1 MANLFLTTS
10 AEAENLHL
18 RNNASMTRPF
28 ALVLLLLALPALAQ
42 DSPGDRPQDSGT
54 TIRSEVRLVSVF
66 ATVTDAA
73 GGPVADLK
81 KEEFH
86 IVEDGQPQQLAIFE
100 QESERPL
107 SIVLAIDTSSSVRKD
122 IKLELESARK
132 FVKSILRP
140 VDGLS
145 LYQFSETVS
154 ELVTFTHDLKRIN
167 RGIDR
172 VSLGSG
178 TALYDAIYLGGI
190 ALSKRKDRK
199 VMVVITDGGDTL
211 SAVKYQE
218 AVRSAQQAEA
228 ILYSIIVV
236 PVAASAGRNLGGEHA
251 LVQLS
256 RDTGGKHYYADSI
269 ASLDEAFAQIS
280 KELRTQYLLAYYPAR
295 RSEGPD
301 FHRIQVSVSRKDAG
315 LQVHHRTGYFTS
327 KLE

>member
-1 MANLFLTTS
+1 MTKSLT
-10 AEAENLHL
+10 L
-18 RNNASMTRPF
+18 
-28 ALVLLLLALPALAQ
+28 ALVLSTLPAFAQ
-42 DSPGDRPQDSGT
+42 DMPGSTPQESDT
-54 TIRSEVRLVSVF
+54 TFRSEVRLVSVY
-66 ATVTDAA
+66 ATVTDKS

-81 KEEFH
+81 KDEFR
-86 IVEDGQPQQLAIFE
+86 IEEDGQPQQLAVFE
-100 QESERPL
+100 QESGRPL

-122 IKLELESARK
+122 IKLEMESARK
-132 FVKSILRP
+132 FVRSILRP
-140 VDGLS
+140 VDALA

-154 ELVTFTHDLKRIN
+154 ELVPFTHDLKRVN
-167 RGIDR
+167 RGIDNIH
-172 VSLGSG
+172 LGSG
-178 TALYDAIYLGGI
+178 TALFDAIYLGGI
-190 ALSKRKDRK
+190 ALAKRNERK

-256 RDTGGKHYYADSI
+256 RDTGGKFYYADSI
-269 ASLDEAFAQIS
+269 ASLDAAFEQIS
-280 KELRTQYLLAYYPAR
+280 RELRTQYLLAYYPAR
-295 RSEGPD
+295 KTAGPD
-301 FHRIQVSVSRKDAG
+301 FHRIQVTITRKDAG